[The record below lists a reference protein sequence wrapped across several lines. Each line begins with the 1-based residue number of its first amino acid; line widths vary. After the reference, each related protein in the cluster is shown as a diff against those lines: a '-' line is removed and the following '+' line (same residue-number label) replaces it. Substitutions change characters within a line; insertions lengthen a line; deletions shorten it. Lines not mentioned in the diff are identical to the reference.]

1 MCHKPRQHECANSL
15 SRHVDTLILWVEA
28 ATLSGFTCVGD
39 GIIGHSSEVEQRFR
53 LCARA
58 DIRRQVELPETV
70 AGVTRSWQAT
80 RMAASLQGVTREQQR
95 ELQEMLQ
102 RLAALWA
109 ELSAAASNPDD
120 AKVDAINRE
129 IAACRE
135 RLDAIKRAGT
145 QGTA

>member
-1 MCHKPRQHECANSL
+1 
-15 SRHVDTLILWVEA
+15 
-28 ATLSGFTCVGD
+28 
-39 GIIGHSSEVEQRFR
+39 
-53 LCARA
+53 
-58 DIRRQVELPETV
+58 
-70 AGVTRSWQAT
+70 
-80 RMAASLQGVTREQQR
+80 MAASLQGVTREQQR